1 MKTMIKIT
9 ATVFAM
15 MFLVT
20 LSPQAF
26 ADGKKTETTKISAKV
41 DCNGCKSTIEK
52 HMAFEKGVK
61 DVVADVETK
70 IVTIEYD
77 PQKTNP
83 ETLAAEITKLGYDGK
98 VMKGDC
104 NDTGKVKKGDCK
116 DTGKDCKDTKKDC
129 ESKCNDKKGEA
140 KSDCKSSCK
149 GKSKDPN
156 CCDKK

>member
-20 LSPQAF
+20 LSPQVF

-104 NDTGKVKKGDCK
+104 K
-116 DTGKDCKDTKKDC
+116 DTGKECKDSKKDC

>member
-1 MKTMIKIT
+1 MKTMIKI
-9 ATVFAM
+9 AASVFAV

-104 NDTGKVKKGDCK
+104 K